1 MVATV
6 WQDTKPVV
14 MLSSQHDPN
23 TTTTVRRKKGA
34 GSVVHVTCPQ
44 VIVDYNAHMGGV
56 DLGDRYRK
64 YYQVRTKSR
73 KFYKYIFWFLF
84 EICILNSYMLYQY
97 YPCIRKNLSYLDYR
111 VQLAQQ
117 LIGNYCSRKRPG
129 RPPSSHIPPPKRITL
144 PHFPAKIT
152 KGRCAYCKDGRTV
165 WHCGQC
171 DKRLCH
177 TGHHDTDCYLKH
189 HIGHGLM

>member
-23 TTTTVRRKKGA
+23 TTTTVRRKKGD
-34 GSVVHVTCPQ
+34 GSVLHVTCPQ

-64 YYQVRTKSR
+64 YYQVRMKSR

-84 EICILNSYMLYQY
+84 EICILN
-97 YPCIRKNLSYLDYR
+97 
-111 VQLAQQ
+111 
-117 LIGNYCSRKRPG
+117 
-129 RPPSSHIPPPKRITL
+129 
-144 PHFPAKIT
+144 
-152 KGRCAYCKDGRTV
+152 
-165 WHCGQC
+165 
-171 DKRLCH
+171 
-177 TGHHDTDCYLKH
+177 
-189 HIGHGLM
+189 